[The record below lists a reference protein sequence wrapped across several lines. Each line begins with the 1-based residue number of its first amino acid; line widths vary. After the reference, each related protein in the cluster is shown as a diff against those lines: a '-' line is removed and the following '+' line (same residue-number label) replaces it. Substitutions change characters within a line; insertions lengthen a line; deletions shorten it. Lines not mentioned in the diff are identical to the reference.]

1 MSLLIAICPLL
12 WILLFEKG
20 TEKKCSLLIYVLN
33 ISLCGGMMPDF
44 LKLKVV
50 TEKISLR
57 RGLSIGLDV
66 CAVFI
71 QLVTATL
78 QAYI

>member
-1 MSLLIAICPLL
+1 MLLLTIIFPLL
-12 WILLFEKG
+12 WILLCERG
-20 TEKKCSLLIYVLN
+20 TERKCSLLIYVLN

-71 QLVTATL
+71 QLVTVTL
-78 QAYI
+78 QAYT